1 VAERTSALS
10 AHDPLTL
17 VELVNRV
24 VDRGIVL
31 SGDITISVADIDLL
45 YLDLR
50 LMLCSAERLHRA
62 VAPHADDEARSDAA
76 PGTSPGA
83 SP

>member
-1 VAERTSALS
+1 MADGRLTHSG
-10 AHDPLTL
+10 HDHLTL

-62 VAPHADDEARSDAA
+62 VAPGAPDDGAPDATEETPA
-76 PGTSPGA
+76 
-83 SP
+83 

>member
-1 VAERTSALS
+1 MAERTPTHSS
-10 AHDPLTL
+10 HDPLTL

-50 LMLCSAERLHRA
+50 LMLCSAERMHRA
-62 VAPHADDEARSDAA
+62 VGPRAAADPGRAA
-76 PGTSPGA
+76 VPEA